1 VTSSRADSSLH
12 VHGLG
17 HFHPETVLDNAFLE
31 SLDIGTN
38 DAWIQSRTGIRSRRT
53 VLPLDYIRATRNADV
68 RAAREAQLVSTAETG
83 RRAALMA
90 IERAGI
96 SVADVG
102 MVIAGTSCPDHTA
115 PSEAAGIADA
125 LGADVPAFDLASAC
139 TTFGLQCHHVRALGD
154 AVPDWVL
161 LVVPENMTRV
171 VDFSD
176 RSSAVLFGDAT
187 IAAVVSTR
195 HPAAVRIRS
204 TTFGARPSG
213 AGEVRIPRVGHF
225 TQHGAVVQKFAIK
238 KMVELVEG
246 VRATRPD
253 TSRRLVYVGHQA
265 NLVALESV
273 ARRCAIEDADHLRN
287 IEEFGNT
294 GAAGAPSVLSQ
305 RWGELR
311 DLDVAVAIVGAG
323 LSWSSL
329 LLSA

>member
-1 VTSSRADSSLH
+1 
-12 VHGLG
+12 
-17 HFHPETVLDNAFLE
+17 
-31 SLDIGTN
+31 
-38 DAWIQSRTGIRSRRT
+38 
-53 VLPLDYIRATRNADV
+53 
-68 RAAREAQLVSTAETG
+68 
-83 RRAALMA
+83 
-90 IERAGI
+90 
-96 SVADVG
+96 
-102 MVIAGTSCPDHTA
+102 
-115 PSEAAGIADA
+115 
-125 LGADVPAFDLASAC
+125 
-139 TTFGLQCHHVRALGD
+139 
-154 AVPDWVL
+154 
-161 LVVPENMTRV
+161 MTRV

-187 IAAVVSTR
+187 VAAVVSTR
-195 HPAAVRIRS
+195 HPAAVRIRAS
-204 TTFGARPSG
+204 TFGARPSG

-238 KMVELVEG
+238 KMVELVES

-253 TSRRLVYVGHQA
+253 STRRLVYVGHQA

-273 ARRCAIEDADHLRN
+273 ARRCAIDDVDHLRN

-311 DLDVAVAIVGAG
+311 DLDVAIAIVGAG